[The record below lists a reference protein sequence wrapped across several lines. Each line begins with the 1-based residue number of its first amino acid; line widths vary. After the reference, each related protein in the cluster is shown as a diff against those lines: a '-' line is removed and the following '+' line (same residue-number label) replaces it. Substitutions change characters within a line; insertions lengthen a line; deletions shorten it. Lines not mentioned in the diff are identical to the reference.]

1 MKEFSIMVLLF
12 DKGHFKR
19 DELDNKSDI
28 EKYELA
34 SKMIKVY
41 SWIYTADE
49 YTEMLN
55 NFKPIEKYVW
65 TYIVTIPKEY
75 GNER

>member
-19 DELDNKSDI
+19 DELDSKSDI

-34 SKMIKVY
+34 SKMDKVY
-41 SWIYTADE
+41 SWIYTADK

-55 NFKPIEKYVW
+55 NFNPIEKYVW
-65 TYIVTIPKEY
+65 TYIVAIPNEY
-75 GNER
+75 GNEK

>member
-34 SKMIKVY
+34 SKMIKV
-41 SWIYTADE
+41 
-49 YTEMLN
+49 
-55 NFKPIEKYVW
+55 
-65 TYIVTIPKEY
+65 
-75 GNER
+75 

>member
-1 MKEFSIMVLLF
+1 MKEFNIKVLLF

-19 DELDNKSDI
+19 DELDSKSDI

-34 SKMIKVY
+34 LKMDKICCWV
-41 SWIYTADE
+41 YTADE

-55 NFKPIEKYVW
+55 NFKPVEKYVW
-65 TYIVTIPKEY
+65 TYIVSIQNGY
-75 GNER
+75 SL